1 MLSTL
6 IMAAGQNK
14 TQTVADK
21 AEGGEGRW
29 GHFHHFK
36 IWESNHCRYLLAR
49 KEIRKLRREV
59 IRGKVRTI
67 LSHVL
72 QCTSDH
78 SCSHWQ
84 AERGKTI
91 KNRMFPKWFSHS
103 PGRVMSI
110 CWTQLFWIVE
120 PTQTLKAWVP
130 TEWSVVE
137 SPVDPWSGEKQQGHP
152 KDKLCSETGEPQ
164 GQLASYSSQICVSS
178 GSFGWKKSDL
188 LLLVVKRWRTV
199 ITEIHVAKRK
209 TD

>member
-14 TQTVADK
+14 TETVADK

-36 IWESNHCRYLLAR
+36 TWESNHCRYLLAR

-67 LSHVL
+67 LSQMYCWSFFFPL
-72 QCTSDH
+72 TGR
-78 SCSHWQ
+78 
-84 AERGKTI
+84 EGRTI

-103 PGRVMSI
+103 PGRVTSI
-110 CWTQLFWIVE
+110 CWTQLLWIVE

-164 GQLASYSSQICVSS
+164 GQLASYSSQICESS